1 MPPNGAFLSAQV
13 TKKNIQDF
21 LINTYLLPGSSIQFV
36 IHNSVD
42 SVAHIESGRGRYT
55 INAYTFRRLL
65 QFHGNKEK
73 KTNGEPRN
81 VIGKE
86 VKFIV

>member
-1 MPPNGAFLSAQV
+1 M
-13 TKKNIQDF
+13 
-21 LINTYLLPGSSIQFV
+21 
-36 IHNSVD
+36 D

-73 KTNGEPRN
+73 KKPNGEPRN
-81 VIGKE
+81 VNWERGKIHSLGQ
-86 VKFIV
+86 KF